1 MSIKLTS
8 ETLADEVNA
17 TSIVSFKGNSFK
29 LSSSLFIVSKKPSTF
44 LTSDIKIN
52 LGCVDLLLNILD
64 KSVKTLGCSPTVNL
78 SMRLWYSE
86 IVNL

>member
-17 TSIVSFKGNSFK
+17 KSIVSFKGNSFK
-29 LSSSLFIVSKKPSTF
+29 QSPSLFIVSKKTSTF
-44 LTSDIKIN
+44 LTSDTKIN
-52 LGCVDLLLNILD
+52 LACVDLLLKILD

-78 SMRLWYSE
+78 SMHLWYSE

>member
-17 TSIVSFKGNSFK
+17 KSIVSFKGNSFK
-29 LSSSLFIVSKKPSTF
+29 QSPSLFKTSTF
-44 LTSDIKIN
+44 LTSDTKIN
-52 LGCVDLLLNILD
+52 LACVDLLLKILD

-78 SMRLWYSE
+78 SMHLWYSE